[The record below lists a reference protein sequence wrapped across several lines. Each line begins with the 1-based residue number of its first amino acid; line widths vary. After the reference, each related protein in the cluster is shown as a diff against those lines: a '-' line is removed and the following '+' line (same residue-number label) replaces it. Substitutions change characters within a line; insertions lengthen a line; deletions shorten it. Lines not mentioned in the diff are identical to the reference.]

1 MQTAGALDRSPSAS
15 ESELSLESPRQEL
28 VDGIRTALYQEYEN
42 NLRAERSKWERQML
56 QLRDDHEQALAEI
69 KSKHKLRD
77 SAEHQIMFNEALAT
91 LKTSNS
97 DKDNEIMQLKSTLQ
111 LKIKELEE
119 KEKSMS

>member
-1 MQTAGALDRSPSAS
+1 MLDSIRSA
-15 ESELSLESPRQEL
+15 
-28 VDGIRTALYQEYEN
+28 IAQEYEN

-77 SAEHQIMFNEALAT
+77 SAEHQIMFNEALAK

-111 LKIKELEE
+111 LKIKGKNLDHGMNFFGECLIERLGFRQ
-119 KEKSMS
+119 KY

>member
-1 MQTAGALDRSPSAS
+1 MLDSIRSA
-15 ESELSLESPRQEL
+15 
-28 VDGIRTALYQEYEN
+28 IAQEYEN

-77 SAEHQIMFNEALAT
+77 SAEHQIMFNEALAK

-111 LKIKELEE
+111 LKIKGKNLDPGLKFFGDCLSERLGFRQ
-119 KEKSMS
+119 KIFN